1 MISIQDK
8 TGFEALEQRVAA
20 ELGRELTAREK
31 FHLAFSEACIESRAK
46 QMTATELEV
55 MARNEQQ
62 EIKHFQA
69 EPIKAVSLSDE
80 AILTS
85 TIPRSD
91 FRQLQAQVTIPIAAH
106 HQQGSENRRKTLHCL

>member
-8 TGFEALEQRVAA
+8 TGFETLEQRVAA

-46 QMTATELEV
+46 QMTTTELEV

-62 EIKHFQA
+62 EIK
-69 EPIKAVSLSDE
+69 
-80 AILTS
+80 
-85 TIPRSD
+85 
-91 FRQLQAQVTIPIAAH
+91 
-106 HQQGSENRRKTLHCL
+106 RRIQRTVNIFKQSQSRH